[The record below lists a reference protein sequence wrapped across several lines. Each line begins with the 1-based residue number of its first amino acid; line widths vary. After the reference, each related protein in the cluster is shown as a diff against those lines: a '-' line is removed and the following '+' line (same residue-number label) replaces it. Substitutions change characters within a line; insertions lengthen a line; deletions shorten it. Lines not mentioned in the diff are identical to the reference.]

1 MIMPTVYMVTD
12 IETTMRQRI
21 AFDIAWKGID
31 RRGKEYC
38 TGSHIVTDALKLD
51 VPYFKEKL
59 GWYFS
64 DTYKHMITPLSMS
77 EIRDIYNS
85 HVEELLN
92 RGHKVV
98 FCAYNAGFDAKY
110 LSETSIKLIQQRFL
124 MHKIQLLDIWQYWC
138 ESAPQLF
145 NYVTPK
151 GNPKTSA
158 EAVYKYEM
166 HEPEFAERHIAF
178 SDVEIEAELLLKVL
192 RRKKPIP
199 LVNTPAELMSSPWR
213 LLKDREIFKGAPDNG
228 RVVVI
233 DR

>member
-1 MIMPTVYMVTD
+1 MNQPTIYMVTD
-12 IETTMRQRI
+12 IETTMRKRI
-21 AFDIAWKGID
+21 AFDVAWKGID
-31 RRGKEYC
+31 RRGKEYGR
-38 TGSHIVTDALKLD
+38 GSFIVTDALKLD

-64 DTYKHMITPLSMS
+64 DTYKHMITPLSME
-77 EIRDIYNS
+77 EIREEYNNQVS
-85 HVEELLN
+85 NLLEL
-92 RGHKVV
+92 GHKVV

-110 LSETSIKLIQQRFL
+110 LSQTSIELINKRFL
-124 MHKIQLLDIWQYWC
+124 KHKIQLLDIWQYWC
-138 ESAPQLF
+138 MSAPQLF

-158 EAVYKYEM
+158 EAVYRYEM

-178 SDVEIEAELLLKVL
+178 SDVEIEADILLKVL

-213 LLKDREIFKGAPDNG
+213 LLKDRAIFEGAPDNG
-228 RVVVI
+228 KVI
-233 DR
+233 IIER